1 MKQEKYLACDLESE
15 RGRQRER
22 EGRERES
29 GGRERGRKRMN
40 IFVVGASYTKEYK
53 FLKGTEKTTITL
65 TNISTLPLKL
75 AQIVRAQLVNNEFY
89 S

>member
-1 MKQEKYLACDLESE
+1 MCADVFVRERERKRESE
-15 RGRQRER
+15 R
-22 EGRERES
+22 EGGERERES

-53 FLKGTEKTTITL
+53 FLKGTEKTIITL